1 MDQISKLNKELKKT
15 INDIFILKFTPPKCG
30 EIKAKDIIHL
40 NLPFMETSE
49 SYSNIS
55 DEPYND
61 FIKYHKNSG
70 EWMKDFSYLKDNE
83 DTIKSEEKDV
93 IILNKKENQENNE
106 EKEDN
111 EENEEN
117 EQKEQEKK
125 EKSNNPKYLLKCT
138 ECNKDKAIKRCS
150 HCNKLLCQECA
161 NYFLK
166 NEAYIKHK
174 IEIIP
179 ANELNKEIAKDLF
192 LKNFIEFIKFYLLK
206 CDYLLKLESP
216 NFVYPSI
223 GDINDIKF
231 HKKYIEQINELCLNN
246 KNDNNDDKKNEEKKN
261 GDNENDDNKN
271 YIEIDARITKY
282 IENLFGHT
290 KKVHLSRSNSNIDE
304 DFFSDEKSLGTN
316 EEDDFDKIKNNL
328 LYFINVV
335 AKGKDNLNENL
346 SNTIIYKFSNSL
358 NIKNNNIFIMLNEK
372 VNNFVKSK
380 QFFDLKNQQINFEN
394 PILDQWKEVKLLT
407 DNLLCN
413 ECKIEKK
420 YFDCKGNFVNPNLSC
435 NLIRGSEIY
444 DPPYGWIGIGLNVE
458 RKYDNND
465 WLTNNTNL
473 SEWAIAYH
481 GLNSKISSDDTI
493 KKLLRFIITK
503 NLIKEGISK
512 KKSNSIDIRHSK
524 KVGEGIYLCPK
535 IKNAEE
541 FAGIISFNNKKYK
554 VLFMAKVYIKE
565 IREPQNT
572 TFWVLDEKFIRIYR
586 VLFKEM
592 C

>member
-1 MDQISKLNKELKKT
+1 M
-15 INDIFILKFTPPKCG
+15 
-30 EIKAKDIIHL
+30 
-40 NLPFMETSE
+40 
-49 SYSNIS
+49 
-55 DEPYND
+55 
-61 FIKYHKNSG
+61 
-70 EWMKDFSYLKDNE
+70 
-83 DTIKSEEKDV
+83 
-93 IILNKKENQENNE
+93 
-106 EKEDN
+106 
-111 EENEEN
+111 
-117 EQKEQEKK
+117 
-125 EKSNNPKYLLKCT
+125 
-138 ECNKDKAIKRCS
+138 
-150 HCNKLLCQECA
+150 
-161 NYFLK
+161 
-166 NEAYIKHK
+166 
-174 IEIIP
+174 
-179 ANELNKEIAKDLF
+179 
-192 LKNFIEFIKFYLLK
+192 
-206 CDYLLKLESP
+206 
-216 NFVYPSI
+216 
-223 GDINDIKF
+223 
-231 HKKYIEQINELCLNN
+231 
-246 KNDNNDDKKNEEKKN
+246 
-261 GDNENDDNKN
+261 
-271 YIEIDARITKY
+271 
-282 IENLFGHT
+282 
-290 KKVHLSRSNSNIDE
+290 
-304 DFFSDEKSLGTN
+304 GTN
-316 EEDDFDKIKNNL
+316 EEDDDFDEIKNNL

-335 AKGKDNLNENL
+335 SKGKENLNENL
-346 SNTIIYKFSNSL
+346 SNTIIDKISNAL
-358 NIKNNNIFIMLNEK
+358 NIENNNIFIMLNEK

-380 QFFDLKNQQINFEN
+380 KFFDLTNQKIDFEN

-541 FAGIISFNNKKYK
+541 FAAIISFNNKKYK

-572 TFWVLDEKFIRIYR
+572 TFWVLDEKYIRIYR
-586 VLFKEM
+586 ALFKEM